1 MTIVLDAETQR
12 LLEQKLKSGKYD
24 SANDVVRAALDAL
37 DQIEAVSLDE
47 ETLKAIDR
55 AEDQFERGEGL
66 DWREVRDQ
74 VRAKFMGK

>member
-74 VRAKFMGK
+74 VRAKFMAK